1 MHRNLM
7 KKFLCVLCL
16 LPLTCTPLFAET
28 HYKPH
33 VSVGGRAGISM
44 SKMSFSPGVKQGWLM
59 GTAGVVSFRYSEE
72 KIFGVIAEFGWEQR
86 GWKENFE
93 EASSLFS
100 YTRSL
105 TYLRLPIMTHIYFGG
120 PRFKGFVN
128 LGPEVSYMIGDKI
141 SSNFNYAAPGD
152 IEGFPENRMVSQMSM
167 DISNKFDY
175 GIAAGLGCE
184 FYVQPRHSISFET
197 RLYYGLGNIFPSK
210 KADIFSASR
219 SMSIEATIG
228 YNFRLR

>member
-33 VSVGGRAGISM
+33 ISVGGRAGISM

-184 FYVQPRHSISFET
+184 FYAHPRHSISFET